1 MKRTTVI
8 FECSGI
14 GPKMLY
20 SGSLGSKNL
29 SKFSFRVLEFFKIS
43 RKSTCKIEIC
53 ANFTGHTWPFF
64 ELFLMPIYSLDFN
77 LGCIEG
83 LKPQGQKRSIVVKSK
98 DCRKFQFCKS
108 IFSKFWIIL
117 GLETKILIHF
127 PTPRN
132 PNFTFLDRP

>member
-1 MKRTTVI
+1 MRNRSNILHRGPQYKNGNFQGVKIQKASKHSATKLFCIFFLKIVKKAKASFIYEWENREWGPVQWGALMKRNTLI

-64 ELFLMPIYSLDFN
+64 ELFLMPI
-77 LGCIEG
+77 C
-83 LKPQGQKRSIVVKSK
+83 
-98 DCRKFQFCKS
+98 
-108 IFSKFWIIL
+108 
-117 GLETKILIHF
+117 
-127 PTPRN
+127 
-132 PNFTFLDRP
+132 